1 MTQITELD
9 SDARLGVA
17 GPVLRAVGITT
28 GFGAVPYVR
37 GLDLEVAAG
46 EVLALLG
53 ANGAGKTT
61 TLMALAGH
69 LRLVEGH
76 VELDG
81 EVQQHGMDERARKGV
96 AVVTQERCVFMG
108 LSVRDNLRL
117 GRGSIEDALALFPE
131 LEPHLHRHV
140 GLLSGGQQQILA
152 VARALAGRPKV
163 LLADEISLGLAPLIV
178 ERLLA
183 AVADAART
191 MGMAVVLVEQHVQQ
205 ALSYADRGVILQ
217 RGRLQ
222 LESTSADLLRRKD
235 EVAALY
241 L

>member
-1 MTQITELD
+1 MTQTTELD
-9 SDARLGVA
+9 SGTRSGVA
-17 GPVLRAVGITT
+17 DPVLRAVGITT

-37 GLDLEVAAG
+37 GLDLEVRPG

-76 VELDG
+76 VELEG
-81 EVQQHGMDERARKGV
+81 EVLQHGMDDRARKGV

-131 LEPHLHRHV
+131 LEPHLQRQV

-152 VARALAGRPKV
+152 VARALASKPKV

-183 AVADAART
+183 AVAEAART

-205 ALSYADRGVILQ
+205 ALAYADRGVVLQ

-222 LESTSADLLRRKD
+222 LESTSADLLVRKD